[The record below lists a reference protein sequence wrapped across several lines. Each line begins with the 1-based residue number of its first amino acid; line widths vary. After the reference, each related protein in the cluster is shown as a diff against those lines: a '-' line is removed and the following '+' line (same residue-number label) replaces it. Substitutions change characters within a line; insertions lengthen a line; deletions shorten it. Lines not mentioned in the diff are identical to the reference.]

1 MKYLNLSGLSYFLNK
16 IKTYLTSSTYLNS
29 IGISNSD
36 IDDIADDAGYSSGS
50 LPASEDIFI
59 TGDIIPNT
67 DNSVDLGASSK
78 NIKMVYTKGITIN
91 GTQFLP
97 SDVVHKSGNE
107 TVGGVKTFESNPFIL
122 KDEPRLNLQ
131 LSTYIKGELPSK
143 KMYQGVGF
151 FDTYGGN
158 VGFFGLQTSDTG
170 YNVAYM
176 RCSNS
181 IINDDGSKTE
191 RTYNVG
197 LRVSN
202 DDKDIDFQ
210 PSTDS
215 TVNLGT
221 STSKWKTING
231 INPGAL
237 SLQGTGAIDISSN
250 ITVLDGTAPNKF
262 TPQINGWLHIN
273 GTGLANDAFI
283 YAVQGRVGMKS
294 ANNQTSLRCA
304 VVIPVVAGAEVAI
317 TCKLGTLTWANIT
330 PCQGNV

>member
-1 MKYLNLSGLSYFLNK
+1 MKYLTNSGLSYFFNK
-16 IKTYLTSSTYLNS
+16 IKAYLTSSTYLNS

-78 NIKMVYTKGITIN
+78 NIKMIYTKGITIN

-97 SDVVHKSGNE
+97 SEFVDVSSNQ
-107 TVGGVKTFESNPFIL
+107 TIGGKKTFESNPFIL

-151 FDTYGGN
+151 FDTYGEN

-176 RCSNS
+176 RCNNS

-221 STSKWKTING
+221 STNKWKSFNG

-237 SLQGTGAIDISSN
+237 SLQGSGAIDISSN

-273 GTGLANDAFI
+273 GTGTANDAYI
-283 YAVQGRVGMKS
+283 YVVQGRVGMKGT
-294 ANNQTSLRCA
+294 NNTSSYRCA
-304 VVIPVVAGAEVAI
+304 VFIPVVAGVEVSV
-317 TCKLGTLTWANIT
+317 TCKLSTLTWANIT

>member
-29 IGISNSD
+29 IGISNTD

-97 SDVVHKSGNE
+97 SEFVNVSSNQ
-107 TVGGVKTFESNPFIL
+107 TIGGVKTFESNPFIL

-131 LSTYIKGELPSK
+131 SSTYIKGELPSK

-151 FDTYGGN
+151 FDTDGKN

-170 YNVAYM
+170 YNVAFM
-176 RCSNS
+176 RCNNS

-191 RTYNVG
+191 RTYNVS

-210 PSTDS
+210 PNTDI

-221 STSKWKTING
+221 STNKWKSFNG

-237 SLQGTGAIDISSN
+237 SLQGSGAIDISSN

-273 GTGLANDAFI
+273 GTGTDAFI

-294 ANNQTSLRCA
+294 AGNQVSYRCA
-304 VVIPVVAGAEVAI
+304 VLVPVVAGVEVNV
-317 TCKLGTLTWANIT
+317 TCKLTTLTWANIT